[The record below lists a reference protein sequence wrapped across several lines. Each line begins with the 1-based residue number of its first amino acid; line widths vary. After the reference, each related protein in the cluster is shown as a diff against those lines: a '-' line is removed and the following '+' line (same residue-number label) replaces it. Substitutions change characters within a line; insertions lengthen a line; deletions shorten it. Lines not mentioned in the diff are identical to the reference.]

1 MKKDQFR
8 FELAR
13 AGYTFDQI
21 AEVEQILRRCAS
33 IPCHPDEMRK
43 AAHDYLFICADISKL
58 KGFLLTVDNLS
69 RGYALSWDQASDVV
83 TYIIIGWCH

>member
-8 FELAR
+8 YELAR
-13 AGYTFDQI
+13 AGYTCNQI

-33 IPCHPDEMRK
+33 IPISQDEMRK
-43 AAHDYLFICADISKL
+43 AAHGYLIICTDISKL
-58 KGFLLTVDNLS
+58 RGFLLTVDKLS
-69 RGYALSWDQASDVV
+69 RGYALSWDQASGVV